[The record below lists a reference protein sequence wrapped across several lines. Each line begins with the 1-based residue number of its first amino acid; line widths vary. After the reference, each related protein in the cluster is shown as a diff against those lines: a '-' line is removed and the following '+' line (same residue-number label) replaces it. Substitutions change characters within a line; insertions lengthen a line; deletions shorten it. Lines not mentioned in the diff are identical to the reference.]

1 MISKKGSEVMEY
13 YTVKEVAELLKV
25 HEQSVFRWLRLGKLE
40 SDKIGGVIRIT
51 QEQLDN
57 FIKKGE
63 K

>member
-1 MISKKGSEVMEY
+1 MITKKGSEVMEY

>member
-63 K
+63 

>member
-1 MISKKGSEVMEY
+1 MITKKGSEVMEY

-63 K
+63 

>member
-1 MISKKGSEVMEY
+1 MEY

-63 K
+63 